1 MISISYF
8 KDKSGYTEE
17 LDITPNEE
25 RKSRITWRE
34 GWRQV
39 ILDEM
44 WRPISPIDAENSNN
58 YSIQFQSKRLIN
70 EVDSLYSDGIS
81 QES

>member
-44 WRPISPIDAENSNN
+44 
-58 YSIQFQSKRLIN
+58 
-70 EVDSLYSDGIS
+70 
-81 QES
+81 